1 MASGDKNMEL
11 QIRSVAFRRER
22 EASWQEL
29 ERIVELVERRGPRGV
44 AADDLARLPALYR
57 AALSS
62 LHVSRTMAS
71 DRRLVA
77 YLESL
82 SSRAYFC
89 VYSARRPLS
98 DAALEFFRVTLPL
111 EFWRQRRHIAA
122 SAGLLG
128 LGVAAG
134 AAMVWQDPE
143 MFYAFVAESYAQ
155 GRGPASTTEELR
167 AVLFDGGQLGADQ
180 LFNFSSFLITHNAKI
195 GLMCFATGGL
205 FGLPILYLLWSN
217 GAVLGA
223 FIGLYASRGLGVAL
237 LSWLLPHGI
246 TELLAVILCG
256 GAGLYMGEAM
266 ISPGARGRLAG
277 LAERGRG
284 AGVVALGSVA
294 LFLMAGLIE
303 GIFRQSVQSI
313 PARFAMAGA
322 TALLWTLYFGALGRQ
337 RAREVGE

>member
-1 MASGDKNMEL
+1 VRVSAS
-11 QIRSVAFRRER
+11 IPVAFK
-22 EASWQEL
+22 AY
-29 ERIVELVERRGPRGV
+29 GV
-44 AADDLARLPALYR
+44 QGNPVALTKRDRQFDSADK
-57 AALSS
+57 
-62 LHVSRTMAS
+62 
-71 DRRLVA
+71 
-77 YLESL
+77 
-82 SSRAYFC
+82 
-89 VYSARRPLS
+89 RPL
-98 DAALEFFRVTLPL
+98 
-111 EFWRQRRHIAA
+111 
-122 SAGLLG
+122 
-128 LGVAAG
+128 
-134 AAMVWQDPE
+134 
-143 MFYAFVAESYAQ
+143 
-155 GRGPASTTEELR
+155 TTEELR
-167 AVLFDGGQLGADQ
+167 AVLFDGGKLGADQ

-205 FGLPILYLLWSN
+205 FGLPVLYLLWTN

-223 FIGLYASRGLGVAL
+223 FIGLYASRGLGVEL

-322 TALLWTLYFGALGRQ
+322 TALLWTLYFGALGRHDPVAAPL
-337 RAREVGE
+337 RPADDTG